1 MLSRDLKVKYK
12 NTALGYLW
20 SLLNPILQ
28 LAILG
33 AVFSHVVKW
42 QTTKDYTLFLF
53 SGLLVW
59 NFFSSSLTLGSYCFI
74 ESEHFIRKIYLPKL
88 LFPLS
93 KVLFRMVDFLFSLV
107 ALSILAWVMGYS
119 LRPTMVLLPP
129 AIVLLFFFVLGLSV
143 VAGVLTV
150 YFRDMQYLITV
161 AMQMLYFVSPILYP
175 ITMMPEKLQWILKA
189 NPLCAFLILFQR
201 IIYDGIAPSPIEWGL
216 ASGACALSLLAGL
229 VVLFFNEHKLV
240 FHL

>member
-12 NTALGYLW
+12 QTALGYLW

-28 LAILG
+28 LALLG
-33 AVFSHVVKW
+33 TVFSHVVKW
-42 QTTKDYTLFLF
+42 QTKDYTLFLF
-53 SGLLVW
+53 SGILVW
-59 NFFSSSLTLGSYCFI
+59 NFFSSSLMLGAFCYI

-88 LFPLS
+88 LFPLN

-107 ALSILAWVMGYS
+107 ALSLLALVMGYT

-150 YFRDMQYLITV
+150 YFRDVQYLINV
-161 AMQMLYFVSPILYP
+161 GLQMLYFASPILYP
-175 ITMMPEKLQWILKA
+175 ITMMPEKLQGVLRA
-189 NPLCAFLILFQR
+189 NPLCAFLTLFQR
-201 IIYDGIAPSPIEWGL
+201 IIYDGVAPSPVEWGV
-216 ASGACALSLLAGL
+216 AIGVCFLSMLAGL
-229 VVLFFNEHKLV
+229 LVLFFNEHKLV